1 MPEILDKYEKGKY
14 LKKIYPNY
22 HSIKAIFA
30 YLHDNNMDD
39 SEFRDFYNRVVWDV
53 RTEKTVFIDPNVIKE
68 LSKYYPVYIV
78 SDSSKKYLEFY
89 LGEAKINK
97 SWFAGIY
104 SNTYDDE
111 TYSKIPVMKRVMNET
126 GLKKY
131 AVIRSIFDIPTEL
144 FIYLLVFFILGFL
157 IYAFVYSAIG
167 SVVSRLEDVSGA
179 TMPVTYFFMFS
190 VIAILIS
197 MFSVEN
203 TLLKVISFIQFTSPM
218 AMFTRIAMS
227 AVPWYEILISMIVLV
242 ASVIGIGLLSAK
254 IYKVGVLLYGVPP
267 KISAVIKAM
276 KK

>member
-1 MPEILDKYEKGKY
+1 MNLKKIKCVIVDFDETLYSYGDSSTEEYEDYLVEKNLLPEILDKYEKGKY

-126 GLKKY
+126 GLKPNE
-131 AVIRSIFDIPTEL
+131 IIMIGDSENSDIKPAKL
-144 FIYLLVFFILGFL
+144 LGFQTKH
-157 IYAFVYSAIG
+157 IKNVF
-167 SVVSRLEDVSGA
+167 E
-179 TMPVTYFFMFS
+179 TT
-190 VIAILIS
+190 
-197 MFSVEN
+197 
-203 TLLKVISFIQFTSPM
+203 
-218 AMFTRIAMS
+218 
-227 AVPWYEILISMIVLV
+227 EILQELTNLKSSKTI
-242 ASVIGIGLLSAK
+242 
-254 IYKVGVLLYGVPP
+254 
-267 KISAVIKAM
+267 
-276 KK
+276 

>member
-1 MPEILDKYEKGKY
+1 MNLKKIKCVIVDFDETLYSYGDSSTEEYEYYLVEKNLLPEILDKYEKGKY

-126 GLKKY
+126 GLKPNE
-131 AVIRSIFDIPTEL
+131 IIMIGDSENSDIKPAKL
-144 FIYLLVFFILGFL
+144 LGFQTKH
-157 IYAFVYSAIG
+157 IKNVF
-167 SVVSRLEDVSGA
+167 E
-179 TMPVTYFFMFS
+179 TT
-190 VIAILIS
+190 
-197 MFSVEN
+197 
-203 TLLKVISFIQFTSPM
+203 
-218 AMFTRIAMS
+218 
-227 AVPWYEILISMIVLV
+227 EILQELTNLKSSKTI
-242 ASVIGIGLLSAK
+242 
-254 IYKVGVLLYGVPP
+254 
-267 KISAVIKAM
+267 
-276 KK
+276 